1 MTILLVNDEKIVRT
15 LVAVALRR
23 QRYDVLEA
31 ATARRAV
38 TVARNHRGPIDLLLA
53 QLSLPG
59 MNGLELA
66 RRLGTE
72 KPELRSLF
80 LSRWPHPVRLEQ
92 RAREEARSVV
102 REPFEMDHLLEEV
115 ARVLGIVAGRRKP
128 AARSEGDAG
137 AKGAQTAMNGH
148 PRS

>member
-53 QLSLPG
+53 QLSIPG

-66 RRLGTE
+66 RHLGTE
-72 KPELRSLF
+72 NPELRSLF

-92 RAREEARSVV
+92 QAHEEARSVV

-115 ARVLGIVAGRRKP
+115 ARTLGIVAGRRKP
-128 AARSEGDAG
+128 VARSGGDAG
-137 AKGAQTAMNGH
+137 AKRARTAVNGH
-148 PRS
+148 SRG